1 MSYWLTLSTK
11 FSANQLLLRTNQIC
25 QSFAVI
31 VFKFKNRRLLHKSQK
46 VQNLAFSRKNFFLNG
61 MMRPDRVR
69 RGGAHLTIHGEVK
82 NSSGRKLFSVE
93 VLISSETQD
102 LCPCWLWFPAN
113 WTSLLPV
120 AHQQLFL
127 YSLYSEPT
135 TLLALKPVSFCCFL
149 FIWKTEY
156 IYSKA
161 FQVQNLLFS
170 NHYAKMEKKWKLS
183 FQAMNDSLCGIK
195 WNR

>member
-1 MSYWLTLSTK
+1 MTN
-11 FSANQLLLRTNQIC
+11 FSANQLLLLTNQIC

-31 VFKFKNRRLLHKSQK
+31 VFKFKDHRLLHKSHK
-46 VQNLAFSRKNFFLNG
+46 VQTLAFSRKNFSSTETE
-61 MMRPDRVR
+61 R
-69 RGGAHLTIHGEVK
+69 RGHSFDYSWRSQEFVGEKTFHDGSFNLIRDPRPLSMLTMISSKLNKFTPSCTSTVVFVLTIFRTNNTPSPK
-82 NSSGRKLFSVE
+82 TSKLLLFSFY
-93 VLISSETQD
+93 L
-102 LCPCWLWFPAN
+102 
-113 WTSLLPV
+113 
-120 AHQQLFL
+120 
-127 YSLYSEPT
+127 
-135 TLLALKPVSFCCFL
+135 
-149 FIWKTEY
+149 KTEY